1 MYVIYEILKY
11 SVSISSRNRINSNW
25 YRNRLIYEFFI
36 VFQKLYSW
44 INWQKIMVVLAS
56 QKSIEQLKFSFFSYE
71 DSLIQ

>member
-1 MYVIYEILKY
+1 M
-11 SVSISSRNRINSNW
+11 
-25 YRNRLIYEFFI
+25 IYEFFI